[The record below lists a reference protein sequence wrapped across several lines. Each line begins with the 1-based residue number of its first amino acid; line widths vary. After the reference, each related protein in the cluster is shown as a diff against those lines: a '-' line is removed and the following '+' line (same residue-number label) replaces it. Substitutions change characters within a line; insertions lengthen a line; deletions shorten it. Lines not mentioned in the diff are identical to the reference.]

1 MATLTLSLFCMI
13 LLGCVLLDI
22 SILYALLAGL
32 LLFLAYGLYK
42 RVPLRE
48 LMQLSLSGVKTA
60 SGILIMMALIGAL
73 TALWRASGTIA
84 VIICY
89 ASRLIRPSVF
99 LLLCFL
105 LNCGVSVLTGTAFGT
120 VATIGIICMTM
131 ANTMQMDPVWIG
143 GAILAGA
150 FFGDRCSPISTSAL
164 LVCTL
169 TDTDLFQ
176 NIRRMCRT
184 VLLPFLLSCGVYLLV
199 GLNSHPAD
207 SGMDI
212 RALFAEGFQLHW
224 ICVLPA
230 LAVLILSF
238 FRRPVL
244 LTLSVSLL
252 LAAVLSIT
260 VQGLNISQVFRILF
274 AGYRSASP
282 ALAPMVDGGGVVS
295 MLSVIGIIL
304 ISSCYAGI
312 FQGTGLLDGAK
323 HSLVQISRRITPFGA
338 TFCSAVVTCAISCNQ
353 TLAAMLTG
361 QLCSDLSES
370 KESFAID
377 LEDTVIVIAP
387 LIPWSIASSVPLTT
401 LGVPVKSLLAACLLY
416 LLPLS
421 RFAKALIQKKKSEA
435 LC

>member
-1 MATLTLSLFCMI
+1 M
-13 LLGCVLLDI
+13 
-22 SILYALLAGL
+22 
-32 LLFLAYGLYK
+32 
-42 RVPLRE
+42 
-48 LMQLSLSGVKTA
+48 
-60 SGILIMMALIGAL
+60 
-73 TALWRASGTIA
+73 
-84 VIICY
+84 
-89 ASRLIRPSVF
+89 
-99 LLLCFL
+99 
-105 LNCGVSVLTGTAFGT
+105 
-120 VATIGIICMTM
+120 
-131 ANTMQMDPVWIG
+131 
-143 GAILAGA
+143 
-150 FFGDRCSPISTSAL
+150 
-164 LVCTL
+164 
-169 TDTDLFQ
+169 
-176 NIRRMCRT
+176 
-184 VLLPFLLSCGVYLLV
+184 
-199 GLNSHPAD
+199 
-207 SGMDI
+207 
-212 RALFAEGFQLHW
+212 
-224 ICVLPA
+224 LPA

-260 VQGLNISQVFRILF
+260 VQGLSLPQVLRILF
-274 AGYRSASP
+274 AGYRSSFP

-312 FQGTGLLDGAK
+312 FRGTGLLDGAK

-353 TLAAMLTG
+353 TLAAMLTN